1 MNSQR
6 LHFYTKRV
14 ANIVLFRM
22 NKKVA
27 GIEQTL
33 RYSCLLLKASSFIH
47 SFVLSVQLSSAH
59 AKFTVTIHT

>member
-1 MNSQR
+1 
-6 LHFYTKRV
+6 
-14 ANIVLFRM
+14 M

-47 SFVLSVQLSSAH
+47 SFVLSVQLSAAH
-59 AKFTVTIHT
+59 AKFTVTIQYFIEVNIKK